1 VNTFVIFLARVVGY
15 AIDQAMR
22 RDDRDRGIGFG
33 YYVSVMVLEI
43 LFGILASM
51 IVAWFSRQREFR
63 ADAGGAH
70 LAGRG
75 KMVSALERLR
85 AARDIP
91 NQLPQQ
97 MTAFGIRGG
106 QLAKMFSTHPPLEE
120 RIARLQAAA

>member
-1 VNTFVIFLARVVGY
+1 VVGY